1 MKEKYAVLRDLKQ
14 SHRKYD
20 RIGAYVSGPC
30 VFADR
35 IRGRECAYRIEAT
48 EKPLVV
54 RDDNGAEK
62 VLFDAGY
69 YWYHFAPEGQYFW
82 LSAAFDPARRLLE
95 VYFDLTAGSDFSDPE
110 NPCFRDMYLDIV
122 LTEDGKLRVLDRDE
136 LLAARDTGV
145 ISDEACKKTLRQGE
159 ALYVYLIENTEEVL
173 SFVRKR
179 AEALLKET

>member
-30 VFADR
+30 VFAGR
-35 IRGRECAYRIEAT
+35 ICGRECAYRIEAT
-48 EKPLVV
+48 EKPLVI

-62 VLFDAGY
+62 ILSDAGY

-136 LLAARDTGV
+136 LRSAKESGQITAA
-145 ISDEACKKTLRQGE
+145 EYKETLRQGE
-159 ALYVYLIENTEEVL
+159 ALYVYLTANTEEVI
-173 SFVRKR
+173 SFVRER
-179 AEALLKET
+179 AEALLEET